1 MSKFIEKV
9 QLVLGVLCLS
19 VFFIAILIQV
29 FSRNLGISVIWTEE
43 VANFSFIWAMFMG
56 ASIMVRS
63 KSHFRF
69 NLMSQKLKGKPKVIL
84 EMFINVLLLVFNLI
98 IAYHGVAVVR
108 TFWNFRWVTFP
119 KMRMGYTWMIL
130 PIMGITMSIYIIEH
144 IIENIKQLTGKEPI
158 TDEGTVEDLIEEI
171 IEEKGV

>member
-1 MSKFIEKV
+1 MGKYIEKV

-29 FSRNLGISVIWTEE
+29 FSRYLGIPVIWTEE
-43 VANFSFIWAMFMG
+43 VANFSFIWAVFMG

-84 EMFINVLLLVFNLI
+84 EMFINGLLLAFNLFI
-98 IAYHGVAVVR
+98 SYYGILVVR
-108 TFWNFRWVTFP
+108 TFWNYRWVTFP
-119 KMRMGYTWMIL
+119 NIKMGYTWMIL

-144 IIENIKQLTGKEPI
+144 IIENIQQLRGIKPI
-158 TDEGTVEDLIEEI
+158 TEETTVEDLIEEI
-171 IEEKGV
+171 IEEEGV